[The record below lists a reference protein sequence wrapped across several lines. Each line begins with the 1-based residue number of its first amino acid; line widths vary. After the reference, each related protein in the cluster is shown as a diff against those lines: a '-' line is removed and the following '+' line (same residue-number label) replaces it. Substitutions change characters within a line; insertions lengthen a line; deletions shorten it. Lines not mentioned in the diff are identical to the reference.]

1 MQAETNRGEAA
12 ALQGRIRELEAQ
24 EAAARAAAEEHE
36 AELRRQQ
43 EAQRHM
49 LDALDLTSRISD
61 MQQQQ
66 EEWAAQLGALAAEVA
81 QLERETSS
89 LESKAVH
96 MRQQLT
102 SASHSASSED
112 VASLMVVAQQMGA
125 RAVQHRAQ
133 LQQPKAEYE
142 AKRAHGERLCGD
154 VEFALRRAENVLA
167 ASETQDLVGCTGPR
181 GVHFTVYSCCRTLK

>member
-24 EAAARAAAEEHE
+24 EAAARAAAEEHQT
-36 AELRRQQ
+36 ELRRRH
-43 EAQRHM
+43 EENRHM
-49 LDALDLTSRISD
+49 LDALDLTSRIAE

-66 EEWAAQLGALAAEVA
+66 EEWAAQLGGLAEEVA
-81 QLERETSS
+81 QLERETTS

-125 RAVQHRAQ
+125 RAVQHRTV
-133 LQQPKAEYE
+133 LQQRTAEYE
-142 AKRAHGERLCGD
+142 AKRAHGERLRED
-154 VEFALRRAENVLA
+154 VELALRRAEDVLS
-167 ASETQDLVGCTGPR
+167 ASETQDLVGWERLHLCM
-181 GVHFTVYSCCRTLK
+181 S